1 MRKILIVYGFLM
13 IFASAG
19 AQTLTDASVVSLL
32 TGSPGEELYSTF
44 GHSAIR
50 IKDTKQG
57 IDLVFNYGTFDFNTP
72 NFYIKFMRG
81 KLNYML
87 SVQRYDGFIYS
98 FKYENRSVSE
108 QVLNLDLKERNRL
121 YQLLMENYKLENRFY
136 KYDFFYDNCATR
148 IRDILVKA
156 CDGVITF
163 HYPEEWQNS
172 GTTLRQLL
180 DLFLTDH
187 PWSDFG
193 IDLILGLPTDKVA
206 EPSEYMFLPAF
217 LSQAFALA
225 TIERDGNDMP
235 LVISEKKV
243 LGRRQVERKKEF
255 YTPINVAG
263 LLFLFAAVLTFL
275 DYKRKLD
282 SGWFDILYF
291 GLLGLAGWIVFLL
304 WFFTDH
310 NATRENWNILWVVPL
325 HFPLFFFWGR
335 LSRKFR
341 HYYLWIVGLL
351 AAVVVIFWSIIPQQY
366 HIAFIPLIMIILIR
380 VWLMLWKEGRPGIR

>member
-1 MRKILIVYGFLM
+1 MRKMFFVHGFLM

-19 AQTLTDASVVSLL
+19 AQTLSDSSVVSLL

-50 IKDTKQG
+50 IKDPVQG

-72 NFYIKFMRG
+72 NFYIKFMQG

-87 SVQRYDGFIYS
+87 SVQRYDGFLYS
-98 FKYENRSVSE
+98 FEYENRSVSE
-108 QVLNLDLKERNRL
+108 QILNLDFRQRNRL

-156 CDGVITF
+156 CDGDVTF

-180 DLFLTDH
+180 DLFLTNH

-193 IDLILGLPTDKVA
+193 IDLVLGLPTDKVA
-206 EPSEYMFLPAF
+206 APSEYMFLPAF

-225 TIERDGNDMP
+225 TIERDGNSMP
-235 LVISEKKV
+235 LVQSEKKV
-243 LGRRQVERKKEF
+243 LGRRHVERKKEF
-255 YTPINVAG
+255 YTPFNVAG
-263 LLFLFAAVLTFL
+263 LLFLFAAVVTFS
-275 DYKRKLD
+275 DFKQKLN
-282 SGWFDILYF
+282 SGWFDKLYF
-291 GLLGLAGWIVFLL
+291 SVVGLAGWIVVLL

-310 NATRENWNILWVVPL
+310 IATRDNLNILWTIPFN
-325 HFPLFFFWGR
+325 FPVFLLW
-335 LSRKFR
+335 SRFSMKFR
-341 HYYLWIVGLL
+341 NYYLRGIGLL
-351 AAVVVIFWSIIPQQY
+351 STVVIIFWSIIPQQY
-366 HIAFIPLIMIILIR
+366 HIAFIPLIMIILVR
-380 VWLMLWKEGRPGIR
+380 VWLMLWKESRPGVK

>member
-193 IDLILGLPTDKVA
+193 IDLVLGLPTDKVA

-366 HIAFIPLIMIILIR
+366 HIAFIPLIMIILTR